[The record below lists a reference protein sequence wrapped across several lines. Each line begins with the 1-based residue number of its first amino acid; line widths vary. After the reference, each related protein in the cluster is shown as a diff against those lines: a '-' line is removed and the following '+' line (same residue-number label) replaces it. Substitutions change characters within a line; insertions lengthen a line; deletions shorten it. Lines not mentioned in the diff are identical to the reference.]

1 MRGRALLASITTLTC
16 ASALA
21 MVAVP
26 ARASAT
32 ESATTATCPAV
43 AHHVDASRNG
53 RSCTAIA
60 AAPRQK
66 WSVTLSGSA
75 SYPIIAAGKVFVT
88 TANPGGDY
96 GGQLYALDAA
106 TGKVAWGPIPL
117 SGTYYFFALAYDG
130 GKLFVNNFDGTVTA
144 FDPATGAQLW
154 STATGDFSSE
164 PVATGGVVY
173 VYGSGQVA
181 ALSEATG
188 AVNWQ
193 ARVDGG
199 GGSLAVDG
207 SGVYANG
214 GCSQTHLSLT
224 GAILW
229 NDNDGCTGGGGGT
242 SYLSSSLFF
251 SETGHHILAK
261 STGAALGTFAGVP
274 AFSRGNAFFAN
285 GTQLSSETLSNFA
298 VRFTTT
304 LPSQVVAGPVIAG
317 RVVYVGGA
325 DNKLYGVS
333 TSTGKIVITLPLP
346 GTPGGGG
353 EYFAPPSDINVGNG
367 LLVVPTGSTVT
378 AFG

>member
-1 MRGRALLASITTLTC
+1 MRGRSLLASVTSLAC

-21 MVAVP
+21 MVAAP
-26 ARASAT
+26 AGAA
-32 ESATTATCPAV
+32 ESETTGACPAV
-43 AHHVDASRNG
+43 AHHVDPSRNG
-53 RSCTAIA
+53 ASCSPLS

-66 WSVTLSGSA
+66 WSVTLDGSA
-75 SYPIIAAGKVFVT
+75 SYPIIAAGKVFVA
-88 TANPGGDY
+88 TANSSGGY
-96 GGQLYALDAA
+96 GGQLYALNAA
-106 TGKVAWGPIPL
+106 TGKVAWGPVPL
-117 SGTYYFFALAYDG
+117 SGTYFYFALAYDG
-130 GKLFVNNFDGTVTA
+130 GKLFVNDFDGTVAA

-154 STATGDFSSE
+154 STATSDFSGE

-173 VYGSGQVA
+173 VYGSGRVT

-193 ARVDGG
+193 ATVDGE
-199 GGSLAVDG
+199 GGSLAVDR

-214 GCSQTHLSLT
+214 GCSQTHISLT

-242 SYLSSSLFF
+242 SYLTSSLFF
-251 SETGHHILAK
+251 STTGSHILAK
-261 STGAALGTFAGVP
+261 STGAAVGTFAGAP

-285 GTQLSSETLSNFA
+285 GAQLSSETLSDFA

-304 LPSQVVAGPVIAG
+304 LPSQVVAGPVVAG

-333 TSTGKIVITLPLP
+333 TSTGKIVVTLPLP

-367 LLVVPTGSTVT
+367 LLVVPTGPTVT

>member
-1 MRGRALLASITTLTC
+1 MRGRSLFASITTLTC

-26 ARASAT
+26 ASAT

-43 AHHVDASRNG
+43 AHHVDASRTG
-53 RSCTAIA
+53 KSCTTLSAT
-60 AAPRQK
+60 PHQK
-66 WSVTLSGSA
+66 WSVTLDGSV

-88 TANPGGDY
+88 TANPGGNS

-106 TGKVAWGPIPL
+106 TGKVVWGPVAL

-130 GKLFVNNFDGTVTA
+130 GELFTNNFDGTVTA

-154 STATGDFSSE
+154 STATVYFSGE

-173 VYGSGQVA
+173 VYGSGHVV
-181 ALSEATG
+181 ALSESTG

-193 ARVDGG
+193 ASVDGD

-214 GCSQTHLSLT
+214 GCSQTHISLT
-224 GAILW
+224 GAVLW

-242 SYLSSSLFF
+242 SYLTSSLFF
-251 SETGHHILAK
+251 SDTGDHILK
-261 STGAALGTFAGVP
+261 KTTGTAVGTFTGTP
-274 AFSRGNAFFAN
+274 AFSHGNAFFAD
-285 GTQLSSETLSNFA
+285 GTQLSSEALSNFA
-298 VRFTTT
+298 LRFTTT
-304 LPSQVVAGPVIAG
+304 LPSQIVAGPVIAG
-317 RVVYVGGA
+317 NVVYLGSA

-333 TSTGKIVITLPLP
+333 TSTGKIVVTLPLP

-353 EYFAPPSDINVGNG
+353 EYFAPPSDINVGDG

-378 AFG
+378 AFD